1 MLFEAIRN
9 MPAAPQD
16 KLQARYG
23 PLYRWFTSGVGK
35 DAAFAPLRDVF
46 RQHVFATWPLAEGDS
61 VLNYRLPER
70 RLHSIRTASIA
81 HDLHAKRLRRLLVD
95 AGIIPET
102 DRPDFDVTFDA
113 LKAQKVLEEAS
124 GAVNFASAQRR
135 LGMTRTQMEKL
146 IGAGLLKPGEGGDKA
161 RPRFTEAT
169 IRQWTDLINKYP
181 EASAYHNGL
190 SSVADTVSSLGV
202 STEDILRLILDGHL
216 TEIERVKG
224 KVGLAALLIRKD
236 CAQSCLRGMPDKQ
249 TSKPISTV
257 SSDLRIGRSFL
268 LQLAQAGHFHPVE
281 VTDGRTH
288 QPGIRIPDEEVSLFH
303 AQYVSRRYLSKSG
316 ANAVVVKRELDARGV
331 VPVFSSADGKEFI
344 YLRVD
349 LPVA

>member
-1 MLFEAIRN
+1 

-46 RQHVFATWPLAEGDS
+46 REHVFASWPLAEGDS
-61 VLNYRLPER
+61 VLNFRLPER

-81 HDLHAKRLRRLLVD
+81 HGLHAKRLRRLLVD

-102 DRPDFDVTFDA
+102 DRPDFDVIFDA
-113 LKAQKVLEEAS
+113 LKAQKILEGAS
-124 GAVNFASAQRR
+124 GAVSFAAAQRR
-135 LGMTRTQMEKL
+135 LGMTRTQMETL
-146 IGAGLLKPGEGGDKA
+146 IGAGLLTPGEGGDRA

-169 IRQWTDLINKYP
+169 IQEWTDLFNKYP
-181 EASAYHNGL
+181 EASASNAL

-202 STEDILRLILDGHL
+202 STDDVLRLMLDGQL
-216 TEIERVKG
+216 REIQRLKG
-224 KVGLAALLIRKD
+224 TVGLASLLIHKETARNY
-236 CAQSCLRGMPDKQ
+236 LRGMPDKQ

-257 SSDLRIGRSFL
+257 SSDLRIGRHFL
-268 LQLAQAGHFHPVE
+268 LQLAQAGHFHPIG
-281 VTDGRTH
+281 VTDSRTN
-288 QPGIRIPDEEVSLFH
+288 QPGTRILDEEVALFD
-303 AQYVSRRYLSKSG
+303 ARYVSRRYLSRNGK
-316 ANAVVVKRELDARGV
+316 NALVVKRELDTKGV
-331 VPVFSSADGKEFI
+331 VPVFSSADGREFI
-344 YLRVD
+344 YLRAD